1 MAKNTCRD
9 CNRNVLLVRVGGELV
24 ATDPEL
30 ISVVTAQSRTYV
42 GDESGSR
49 VVMATKATFARRLH
63 AERCSEYVEAARRDR
78 IAADLRAFNKKNGVA
93 PRKNHGL

>member
-1 MAKNTCRD
+1 MPKTTCRD

-30 ISVVTAQSRTYV
+30 MSVVPAQNKMYQGS
-42 GDESGSR
+42 DSGSR
-49 VVMATKATFARRLH
+49 VVMGTKATYARRLH
-63 AERCSEYVEAARRDR
+63 SERCSEYVEAARRDR
-78 IAADLRAFNKKNGVA
+78 IAADLRAFNKKNGIA